1 MSAKGIPQIAIV
13 MGSCTAGGAYVPS
26 MSDEVVMV
34 HKKGTVFL
42 GGPPLVQAATGEIVT
57 EEELGGAVLH
67 SEQSGV
73 SDHLAY
79 SEAHSIQLARSIVAN
94 LSTKSYL
101 RENSHNK
108 LMPEEPLFSADELN
122 GIISVDHKRPINM
135 KAVLARVLDGSR
147 FHEFKER
154 YGPTLLTGFGHLYGH
169 PVGIVANQGV
179 LFSEAAQKGAHFV

>member
-1 MSAKGIPQIAIV
+1 
-13 MGSCTAGGAYVPS
+13 

-34 HKKGTVFL
+34 HKKGTIFL

-57 EEELGGAVLH
+57 EEELGGATLH
-67 SEQSGV
+67 CEQSGV

-79 SEAHSIQLARSIVAN
+79 SERHAVELARSIVAN
-94 LSTKSYL
+94 ISMKSHY

-108 LMPEEPLFSADELN
+108 ILAEEPLFPAHELN
-122 GIISVDHKRPINM
+122 GIISCDHKRNINM

-154 YGPTLLTGFGHLYGH
+154 YGSTLLTGFGHLYGH